1 MRALLALLLVTALG
15 IGVGQAAGLPLSD
28 AVLQTGSDS
37 LVCDEDGVYLSY
49 VTAGDNA
56 TGVTITGID
65 PACKG
70 LVFTFH
76 LFTEAGTTT
85 ITGFPLHAP
94 TQSISFAAVPIS
106 QVEGA
111 KIFFFGPD

>member
-1 MRALLALLLVTALG
+1 MLLPVSALG
-15 IGVGQAAGLPLSD
+15 MGAGQAAGLPLSG

-37 LVCDEDGVYLSY
+37 LVCDEDGVYLSH

-65 PACKG
+65 AACQG
-70 LVFTFH
+70 FAFTLY

-85 ITGFPLHAP
+85 ITGLPLHAP
-94 TQSISFAAVPIS
+94 TQSLSFAAVPIS
-106 QVEGA
+106 HGQGA
-111 KIFFFGPD
+111 KIFFFEPD